1 MTLERRNDPICGQ
14 KVDSVVLCEVKSLEE
29 IVEQLGFVLIK
40 IVIGDDGIEL
50 ASLVSVQ
57 YFFVCF
63 LLTFWLLFLFGGYF
77 ARD

>member
-1 MTLERRNDPICGQ
+1 MTLERRNDPICDQ

-50 ASLVSVQ
+50 ESLVSVQ

-63 LLTFWLLFLFGGYF
+63 LLTFWLLLFGGYF
-77 ARD
+77 SRD